1 MSTFLSAEWRK
12 LAMANYAIDPN
23 ILKPFV
29 PYKTELDT
37 WNNTCYVSLVGFM
50 FLQTT
55 LLGMKVPGHVNF
67 EEVNL
72 RFYVRYKDGNS
83 WKRGVVFIKE
93 IVPKTMIAWV
103 ANNVYGENYE
113 ALPMR
118 HNWQLGADKQ
128 IVSYGWKKQQWHE
141 MIIRASS
148 TPQDITTRSEAE
160 FITEHYWGYTQ
171 TGLSKT
177 GEYEV
182 QHPRWQTYEVTDYTI
197 SVDFELSYGPVFRF
211 LNNKRPQSV
220 LLAEGSAIKVL
231 KGSTIKLS

>member
-12 LAMANYAIDPN
+12 LAIANYAIDPA
-23 ILKPFV
+23 ILRPFV

-50 FLQTT
+50 FLQTK
-55 LLGMKVPGHVNF
+55 LLGMKIPGHINF

-72 RFYVRYKDGNS
+72 RFYVRYKEGTE

-93 IVPKTMIAWV
+93 IVPRTMIAWV
-103 ANNVYGENYE
+103 ANNVYSENYE

-118 HNWQLGADKQ
+118 HNWQIDADKQ
-128 IVSYGWKKQQWHE
+128 VVSYGWKKQQWHE
-141 MIIRASS
+141 MIINASS
-148 TPQDITTRSEAE
+148 LPQDITTGGEAE

-171 TGLSKT
+171 RGQSKT

-182 QHPRWQTYEVTDYTI
+182 QHPRWQTYQVTDYTI
-197 SVDFELSYGPVFRF
+197 NVDFELSYGPVFGF
-211 LNNKRPQSV
+211 LNNMQPRSI

-231 KGSTIKLS
+231 AGKRIR

>member
-12 LAMANYAIDPN
+12 LAMANYAIDPD
-23 ILKPFV
+23 ILKAFV

-50 FLQTT
+50 FLQTK
-55 LLGMKVPGHVNF
+55 LLGMKIPRHVNF
-67 EEVNL
+67 EEMNL
-72 RFYVRYKDGNS
+72 RFYVRYKEVNN

-141 MIIRASS
+141 MTIHASAVHE
-148 TPQDITTRSEAE
+148 DITA
-160 FITEHYWGYTQ
+160 GAKPD
-171 TGLSKT
+171 L
-177 GEYEV
+177 
-182 QHPRWQTYEVTDYTI
+182 
-197 SVDFELSYGPVFRF
+197 
-211 LNNKRPQSV
+211 
-220 LLAEGSAIKVL
+220 
-231 KGSTIKLS
+231 

>member
-12 LAMANYAIDPN
+12 LAMANYAIDPD
-23 ILKPFV
+23 ILKAFV

-50 FLQTT
+50 FLQTK
-55 LLGMKVPGHVNF
+55 LLGMKIPGHVNF

-72 RFYVRYKDGNS
+72 RFYVRYKEGNN

-118 HNWQLGADKQ
+118 HNWQLGTDKQ

-141 MIIRASS
+141 MIIHASS
-148 TPQDITTRSEAE
+148 TPQDITTGSEAE

-197 SVDFELSYGPVFRF
+197 SVDFELSYGPVFGF
-211 LNNKRPQSV
+211 LNNWHPRSV

-231 KGSTIKLS
+231 SGKRIR